1 MENSRGCSC
10 SKIRRPRAGEEP
22 DNNRPIS
29 LLPVLSKIAE
39 RLAHKQFVDY
49 LTLSKKLSIYQS
61 GNRKLHSTET
71 ALLHVTDELLKAM
84 DDKKASILV
93 LLDMSKAFDSIRHD
107 IMLSK
112 LLKIGV
118 SPPALDWFRSYL
130 CHRSQ
135 TVRIEDAVSQRLP
148 LKYGVPQGSILGP
161 VLFTIYV
168 NDLLSVPDR
177 CKSACYVDDTKLY
190 LSFPSSNLA
199 DAAHAVNGDLRKLTE
214 FSTRKP

>member
-1 MENSRGCSC
+1 MVRNLPSNKAPGMD
-10 SKIRRPRAGEEP
+10 KISARILKDSLPVILPVITTIINGSFSSNIFARAWKTAEVVPVPKSGDPEESG
-22 DNNRPIS
+22 NNRPIS

-93 LLDMSKAFDSIRHD
+93 LLDMSKVFDSIRHD

-118 SPPALDWFRSYL
+118 LHPHWIGFVAISATGAKQCALRMQCLSAFPKIWRS
-130 CHRSQ
+130 
-135 TVRIEDAVSQRLP
+135 TRLH
-148 LKYGVPQGSILGP
+148 
-161 VLFTIYV
+161 TM
-168 NDLLSVPDR
+168 
-177 CKSACYVDDTKLY
+177 
-190 LSFPSSNLA
+190 PSSLY
-199 DAAHAVNGDLRKLTE
+199 DLCQ
-214 FSTRKP
+214 